1 MQIQKRSRNDSRFF
15 LMLLFCIFSLG
26 CNANFQSQ
34 SLISKVN
41 LPSIEPEIKRACYLD
56 NCFSTVSV
64 NRIAN
69 ADSDYTYPNPE
80 KYPGSAPPSQYIAP
94 SFLLDLNLIDK
105 DTKVS
110 KHFVLSEF
118 MRAESGQY
126 AMFSKDVIKHLDGM
140 REFLGKVIQI
150 TSGYRSPGHNSRV
163 PDSAVWSR
171 HTYGDAV
178 DFVVPGVKPEV
189 LVALCRDKFNSFF
202 QKTYPDHIHCDW
214 RLNQLDPIFYG
225 TNGNLPMPLPTT
237 KMNAMMYTESLAQKS
252 EIIMASNDYSRT
264 LTVQVPTE
272 EGEDEEGVPTHKW
285 SVVLPNNV
293 LMESDQD
300 KITIPLMAGEHR
312 IKVVVGSTIEVER
325 IVVW

>member
-1 MQIQKRSRNDSRFF
+1 
-15 LMLLFCIFSLG
+15 MLLFHIFLAG
-26 CNANFQSQ
+26 CNANYQSQ
-34 SLISKVN
+34 DLIGKLN
-41 LPSIEPEIKRACYLD
+41 LPSTEPQASRACYLD
-56 NCFSTVSV
+56 NCYSTVSV

-69 ADSDYTYPNPE
+69 VNSDYTYPNPE

-94 SFLLDLNLIDK
+94 SFLLDLISIDK
-105 DTKVS
+105 NTKVS
-110 KHFVLSEF
+110 KHFTLGEF
-118 MRAESGQY
+118 MRSETGQY
-126 AMFSKDVIKHLDGM
+126 AMFSKDVIKHMEGM

-214 RLNQLDPIFYG
+214 RLDQLDPIFYG
-225 TNGNLPMPLPTT
+225 ANANQPMPLPTT
-237 KMNAMMYTESLAQKS
+237 KMSAMMYTESLAQNS
-252 EIIMASNDYSRT
+252 EIVMNSGDLIRT
-264 LTVQVPTE
+264 LTVQVPNE
-272 EGEDEEGVPTHKW
+272 EGEDDEGVPTHKW

-293 LMESDQD
+293 LMESDED

-312 IKVVVGSTIEVER
+312 IKVVVGSTIDIER